1 MSLVEVL
8 QPLCKAS
15 ELPDVAD
22 EEDCTLD
29 DDSVF
34 LLLEDVALEEEF
46 FVEEL
51 DFAVLLLDF
60 KLSFLLLLDFAELP
74 LLLLE
79 FFTEL
84 LDTGSSE
91 SALLP
96 LSSPHAARRNAD
108 TTHIAKNFFIQSSP
122 RNKLKHLD

>member
-1 MSLVEVL
+1 L

-34 LLLEDVALEEEF
+34 LLLEDFALEEDF

-51 DFAVLLLDF
+51 DFALLLLDF
-60 KLSFLLLLDFAELP
+60 ELSFLLLLDFAESP
-74 LLLLE
+74 LLLLD
-79 FFTEL
+79 FWTAL

-96 LSSPHAARRNAD
+96 VSPPHAARRNAD
-108 TTHIAKNFFIQSSP
+108 TTYIAKNFFIQSSP
-122 RNKLKHLD
+122 RNKLRYLV

>member
-1 MSLVEVL
+1 L

-15 ELPDVAD
+15 ELSDFAD

-84 LDTGSSE
+84 LDTSSSG

-122 RNKLKHLD
+122 RNKLKHLV